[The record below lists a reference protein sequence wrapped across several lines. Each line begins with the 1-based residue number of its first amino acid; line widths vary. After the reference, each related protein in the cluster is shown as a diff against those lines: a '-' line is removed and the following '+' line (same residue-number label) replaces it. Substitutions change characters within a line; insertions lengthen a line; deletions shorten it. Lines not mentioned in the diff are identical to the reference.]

1 MSHWQLET
9 RAARAMAQAC
19 GGGLEIVAVAVRLG
33 VVVLVVMGTLAGPAQ
48 AQSAIRAGDVSQ
60 PALVHQDEV
69 TGLVYPDKITR
80 VQPVPEDVLLF
91 EIFENRLYVL
101 PKKGTAPGTEV
112 MLEVE
117 TRAQRLIL
125 WVLVVK
131 QVQDADKRLIVL
143 APGSPYGDEP
153 DMRRELASSMY
164 EGAEG
169 WETSV
174 AADAGEAEAADGA
187 GAEAAA
193 EDAAVVVVDES
204 ENASEPA
211 PTEGQPFELSVHA
224 LGGLGVMELGAQ
236 GLPASTSRRSYAAM
250 GGRLSIAPPESW
262 WAVEADVGVLFPDGP
277 FTYQTGGAGAGG
289 ELSVAGPL
297 VRGLASLRMRT
308 GTTWIPSAFAGVGM
322 QAHLRT
328 VDPGLSNRRQVEQIF
343 PRAVVWA
350 FGVGLQHR
358 TCSDWLLGFDVVSHQ
373 GGPDEYFSVAARFSV
388 GRFLTQ
394 RE

>member
-1 MSHWQLET
+1 
-9 RAARAMAQAC
+9 MAQAC

-174 AADAGEAEAADGA
+174 ATEAGEAEAEAMDGA

-193 EDAAVVVVDES
+193 EDAAMVVVDAS
-204 ENASEPA
+204 ENAPEPA

-224 LGGLGVMELGAQ
+224 LGGLGVMELGAE

-262 WAVEADVGVLFPDGP
+262 WAVEADASVLFPDGP
-277 FTYQTGGAGAGG
+277 FTYRPADGSESGR
-289 ELSVAGPL
+289 SVAGPL
-297 VRGLASLRMRT
+297 LRGLASLRVRT
-308 GTTWIPSAFAGVGM
+308 GSTWVPSVFAGVGM

-328 VDPGLSNRRQVEQIF
+328 AVQELVTPSQTDETF
-343 PRAVVWA
+343 PRGMVWA
-350 FGVGLQHR
+350 FGVGLQHW
-358 TCSDWLLGFDVVSHQ
+358 TPSDWLLGFDVVSHQ
-373 GGPDEYFSVAARFSV
+373 GGPDDHFSVAARFSV
-388 GRFLTQ
+388 GRSLKQ